1 MVSVTTLKCN
11 MSQAIT
17 TSSMATTTT
26 PFPSILQRHKEVRL
40 VRRPSSVVIVPLSKL
55 EPVIWVVT
63 VHSGVSDNIE
73 MPFE

>member
-1 MVSVTTLKCN
+1 
-11 MSQAIT
+11 
-17 TSSMATTTT
+17 
-26 PFPSILQRHKEVRL
+26 VRL